1 MTIPLTPD
9 QIRDL
14 ARQIN
19 ETIRGLTDIDAIL
32 EATKENLDKA
42 QRLKERADNAR
53 YFLNNQCDVVMDSRD
68 RLEEEFRLCE
78 LFHYITVFGFIFL
91 LIYWACATLFSENPQ
106 TKFWAQLYE
115 L

>member
-1 MTIPLTPD
+1 MAEDVLAMTISLTPD

-32 EATKENLDKA
+32 EATKEDLDKA

-53 YFLNNQCDVVMDSRD
+53 YLFGDQWTVWTRKYWRISLLRIVPQNNCH
-68 RLEEEFRLCE
+68 
-78 LFHYITVFGFIFL
+78 LFF
-91 LIYWACATLFSENPQ
+91 C
-106 TKFWAQLYE
+106 
-115 L
+115 